1 MQLNHLIQKQNARWR
16 WAFIGAG
23 ILLLLIC
30 LFSLAVGEIWIT
42 PWSPESDL
50 AKQLL
55 LELRLPRIIAAISIG
70 AALAVSG
77 AVLQVLLANPL
88 AEPGVLGISGG
99 ASLALVVL
107 MFVLPV
113 VPSPWI
119 SMLTAMVGALLF
131 TFILVMLSRQRKV
144 TTTRLLLIGVAL
156 GILSGAVVTWSFYF
170 SDDLSMRQLM
180 YWLMGSVA
188 GVSWQQLILL
198 VLLLPMIAWLCTQG
212 HQLDILMLGE
222 LQAKQLGLDI
232 TKLRWKLI
240 LAISLLVGISVALG
254 GVIGFVGLVI
264 PHILR
269 LALGT
274 DNRFLVPLS
283 ALCGGLLLAFADT
296 LSRIVLPAAD
306 LPVGVV
312 TTTLGAPIFIWMLL
326 SQAETK

>member
-55 LELRLPRIIAAISIG
+55 LELRLPRLIAAISIG

-198 VLLLPMIAWLCTQG
+198 VLLLPMIVWLCTQG
-212 HQLDILMLGE
+212 RQLDILMLGE

-269 LALGT
+269 LALGP

>member
-16 WAFIGAG
+16 WAFIGAS

-55 LELRLPRIIAAISIG
+55 LELRLPRLIAAISIG

-198 VLLLPMIAWLCTQG
+198 VLLLPMIVWLCTQG
-212 HQLDILMLGE
+212 RQLDILMLGE

-312 TTTLGAPIFIWMLL
+312 TTTLGTPIFIWMLL